1 MLGFPK
7 KKRVGFFYMRTRQVV
22 FFPIVDMLLGHLST
36 HNITRLI
43 IRSRAYVS
51 FAVHTS
57 CKYIDYKK
65 FNQQKVSLEHH
76 LSLPPTLKGFLKK
89 EKEKRKP
96 TRYFFSRASP
106 QSQTP
111 TQSHYRNNSL
121 LPLDNQESV
130 CLSSL
135 SFFSGTNSLRAIYCS
150 HL

>member
-1 MLGFPK
+1 MIGARLSK
-7 KKRVGFFYMRTRQVV
+7 KKRVGFFYMRTRKVV

-89 EKEKRKP
+89 KKKKKERQLD
-96 TRYFFSRASP
+96 TFSLARPPNLKLQPKVITVTIPSSP
-106 QSQTP
+106 
-111 TQSHYRNNSL
+111 
-121 LPLDNQESV
+121 
-130 CLSSL
+130 
-135 SFFSGTNSLRAIYCS
+135 
-150 HL
+150 